1 MKIEPI
7 DISVLHTNANRLQG
21 NEDIYAHFKLNNR
34 KRILKSIDKLVLANL
49 LKLENSLE
57 VSLPR
62 LTKPDLISILKKAKI
77 KSSGNKPALIERI
90 IENIDYING
99 QNIEIDLP
107 TVYMPTAEGLE
118 LIEETK
124 YIVHFSR
131 GTSGLSI
138 ERAYNII
145 KECEEENIKD
155 KIEYIYLCEI
165 ARLHKSKPI
174 PKVYHD
180 TSNNI
185 YFYFSDLADYYKQ
198 IEEYDKSIKYY
209 HLAQYLNIYDT
220 IETLEN
226 NPNSFYNYEGEL
238 DLHFL
243 NAMPYG
249 MDEVYEKLLYIDEL
263 SNDELFHLYIED
275 VSEYYTPKEDFSRV
289 FINHNIAKAK
299 KNDIEIDKIV
309 SDFKKWFVTNYPYN
323 ELKVQNSYEH
333 KETDTVLTTNLKTL
347 LENDVDIKLE
357 IVKESG
363 EVYIYI
369 DQDERERIFES
380 ELVDKLNTFNS

>member
-21 NEDIYAHFKLNNR
+21 NEDIYAAHFRLNNR
-34 KRILKSIDKLVLANL
+34 KRILKSIDKLVKANF

-62 LTKPDLISILKKAKI
+62 LTKPDLESILTKAKI
-77 KSSGNKPALIERI
+77 KKTGNKPVLVERI
-90 IENIDYING
+90 IENIDYINS
-99 QNIEIDLP
+99 QNIDIDLP

-155 KIEYIYLCEI
+155 KIEYIYLYEI
-165 ARLHKSKPI
+165 ERLYKTKPI
-174 PKVYHD
+174 PKTYHD

-185 YFYFSDLADYYKQ
+185 YFYFDGLAAYYKE
-198 IEEYDKSIKYY
+198 IEVYDKSIKYY
-209 HLAQYLNIYDT
+209 HLAHYLFTQDT
-220 IETLEN
+220 IERLEN

-243 NAMPYG
+243 DAMPYG

-263 SNDELFHLYIED
+263 SNDELFNLYIED

-323 ELKVQNSYEH
+323 ELKVQNSYKH

-347 LENDVDIKLE
+347 LENDVDLKVE

-380 ELVDKLNTFNS
+380 ELVGKLNTN

>member
-7 DISVLHTNANRLQG
+7 DILVLHTNANRLQDK
-21 NEDIYAHFKLNNR
+21 EDIYAAHFKLNNR
-34 KRILKSIDKLVLANL
+34 KRILKSIDKLVQANL

-62 LTKPDLISILKKAKI
+62 LTKPDLESILTKAKI
-77 KSSGNKPALIERI
+77 KKTGTKPVLVERI
-90 IENIDYING
+90 IENIDYINS

-118 LIEETK
+118 LIKETK

-131 GTSGLSI
+131 GSSVLSI

-145 KECEEENIKD
+145 KECESRNIKD
-155 KIEYIYLCEI
+155 KIEYIYLYEI
-165 ARLHKSKPI
+165 ERLHKTKPI

-185 YFYFSDLADYYKQ
+185 YFYFNGLAAYYKE

-209 HLAQYLNIYDT
+209 HLAQYLYTYDT
-220 IETLEN
+220 IERLEN

-238 DLHFL
+238 ELHFL
-243 NAMPYG
+243 DAMPYG

-263 SNDELFHLYIED
+263 SNDELFNLYIED

-347 LENDVDIKLE
+347 LENDVDIKVE

-369 DQDERERIFES
+369 DQDERERIFKS
-380 ELVDKLNTFNS
+380 ELVDKLNTN